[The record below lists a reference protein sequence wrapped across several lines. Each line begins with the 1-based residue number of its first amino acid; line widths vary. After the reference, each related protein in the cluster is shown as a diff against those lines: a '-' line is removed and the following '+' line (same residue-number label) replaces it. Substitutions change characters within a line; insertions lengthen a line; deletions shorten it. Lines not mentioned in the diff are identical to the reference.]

1 VDALGERVPAG
12 GRWCAMLTFRAE
24 WFKPVGELT
33 SQQLGDYR
41 SWLRRTMGQ
50 MPAQE
55 RQRAKEVL
63 QALTA
68 ERGVRRRQRD
78 EIDASGPVDEGR
90 RRRCS
95 ATAVAVVA
103 EDLEIARKAVLDDPR

>member
-1 VDALGERVPAG
+1 MMRATVRVPAG
-12 GRWCAMLTFRAE
+12 GRWRVMLIFRAE
-24 WFKPVGELT
+24 WFKPIGELT

-41 SWLRRTMGQ
+41 SWLRRNMGR

-55 RQRAKEVL
+55 RQRAKEAL

-68 ERGVRRRQRD
+68 ERGVSRRQRD

-90 RRRCS
+90 RRRFERDRSCS
-95 ATAVAVVA
+95 CSRGFGDRA
-103 EDLEIARKAVLDDPR
+103 ESGS